1 MADPRRHAHLHSHGD
16 IAAHD
21 HGHSHAAGDNH
32 IHAHNHMA
40 DALRA
45 GNFRRLLWAFV
56 VTVVYLVVEVVFG
69 ILSNSLALLSDAGH
83 MFTDALGLG
92 MALAAMHLARRER
105 RDPRRTFGLYRL
117 EILAALANGILLFG
131 VAGYVLFEAFRRLQ
145 DPPEVASVS
154 MLVVAIGG
162 LIANLVAFMLLR
174 GGAGRSLNVR
184 AAYLEVI
191 ADALGSVGVI
201 VAAVVIA
208 LTGWPYADPIAGA
221 AIGLF
226 ILPRT
231 WRLTSQ
237 TLRILVQAAPPHL
250 DLEEIA
256 RALLEL
262 EGVVDVHDLHCWTL
276 TSEMEVASAHLRVCA
291 GADSARILKSA
302 QGVLSDRFS
311 VAHATLQIEDET
323 AECRDCAW

>member
-1 MADPRRHAHLHSHGD
+1 MVDPGRQSHPHSHGD
-16 IAAHD
+16 FP
-21 HGHSHAAGDNH
+21 GQSHQGSGNQV
-32 IHAHNHMA
+32 HAHNHMA
-40 DALRA
+40 EALRA
-45 GNFRRLLWAFV
+45 GNFKRLLGAFV
-56 VTVVYLVVEVVFG
+56 VTLVFLVVEVTFG

-92 MALAAMHLARRER
+92 MALAAMQLARRHQK
-105 RDPRRTFGLYRL
+105 DPRRTFGLYRL

-131 VAGYVLFEAFRRLQ
+131 VAGYVLLEAFRRFQ
-145 DPPEVASVS
+145 DPPEVANIT
-154 MLVVAIGG
+154 MLLVAIGG

-174 GGAGRSLNVR
+174 RGAGQSLNVR

-208 LTGWPYADPIAGA
+208 VTGWPYVDPIAGA

-250 DLEEIA
+250 DPDEIA

-276 TSEMEVASAHLRVCA
+276 TSEMEVASAHLRICA
-291 GADSARILKSA
+291 GADSARILRSA
-302 QGVLSDRFS
+302 QGLLADRFS
-311 VAHATLQIEDET
+311 VTHATLQVEDET

>member
-1 MADPRRHAHLHSHGD
+1 MVEPGRRSQADPAE
-16 IAAHD
+16 HD
-21 HGHSHAAGDNH
+21 HGHSHPPGERHD
-32 IHAHNHMA
+32 HAHNHVA

-45 GNFRRLLWAFV
+45 GNFNRLLGAFV
-56 VTVVYLVVEVVFG
+56 VTLVFLVVEVTFG
-69 ILSNSLALLSDAGH
+69 LLSNSLALLSDAGH
-83 MFTDALGLG
+83 MFTDVLGLG
-92 MALAAMHLARRER
+92 MALAAMQLARRQR

-131 VAGYVLFEAFRRLQ
+131 VGGYVLFEAFRRLQ
-145 DPPEVASVS
+145 DPPEVANLP
-154 MLVVAIGG
+154 MLLVAIGG
-162 LIANLVAFMLLR
+162 LAANLVAFMLLR
-174 GGAGRSLNVR
+174 GGSKENLNIR
-184 AAYLEVI
+184 AAYLEVV

-250 DLEEIA
+250 DLDEIA
-256 RALLEL
+256 RALMEL

-276 TSEMEVASAHLRVCA
+276 TSEMEVASAHLKVCA
-291 GADSARILKSA
+291 GADSAGILRSA
-302 QGVLSDRFS
+302 QSLLANRFS

-323 AECRDCAW
+323 AECRDCSW

>member
-1 MADPRRHAHLHSHGD
+1 VTIWPTAVDEPGRVPPPIHEHAHTHAGGTQHSH
-16 IAAHD
+16 
-21 HGHSHAAGDNH
+21 S
-32 IHAHNHMA
+32 HNHVS

-45 GNFRRLLWAFV
+45 GNRKRLLGAFL
-56 VTVVYLVVEVVFG
+56 VTLAFLVVEVTFG
-69 ILSNSLALLSDAGH
+69 VISNSLALLSDAGH
-83 MFTDALGLG
+83 MFTDVLGLG
-92 MALAAMHLARRER
+92 MALAAMQLAARPR
-105 RDPRRTFGLYRL
+105 RDPRRTYGLYRL

-131 VAGYVLFEAFRRLQ
+131 VAGYVLLEAFRRFQ
-145 DPPEVASVS
+145 DPPEVANLT
-154 MLVVAIGG
+154 MLLVAIGG
-162 LIANLVAFMLLR
+162 LIANLVAFALLR
-174 GGAGRSLNVR
+174 GGAKESLNVR

-208 LTGWPYADPIAGA
+208 ITGWPYVDPIAGA

-250 DLEEIA
+250 DLNEISL
-256 RALLEL
+256 ALLEL

-291 GADSARILKSA
+291 GADSAGILRSA
-302 QGVLSDRFS
+302 QSLLANRFS
-311 VAHATLQIEDET
+311 VEHATLQIEDET
-323 AECRDCAW
+323 ADCRDCSW